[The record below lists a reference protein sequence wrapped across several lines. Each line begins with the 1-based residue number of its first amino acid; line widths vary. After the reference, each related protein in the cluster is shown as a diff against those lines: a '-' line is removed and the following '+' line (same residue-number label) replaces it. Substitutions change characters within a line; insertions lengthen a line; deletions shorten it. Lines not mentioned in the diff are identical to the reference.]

1 MVLPF
6 FAPKVYST
14 ETFVL
19 SITQKKNYVPAE
31 SDVGALYSE
40 QHSCVPQSKRFSLI
54 PKLYILLITY
64 LSIASGQLYDN

>member
-19 SITQKKNYVPAE
+19 SITQKNYVSAE

>member
-19 SITQKKNYVPAE
+19 SITQKSYVPAE